1 MGYLHTQNKKEIYLL
16 YFIIQIFIFSSI
28 KGKSPTILGVFFFFF
43 LKAFKLFDSIQFEG
57 L

>member
-16 YFIIQIFIFSSI
+16 YFIIQIFIFSSR

-43 LKAFKLFDSIQFEG
+43 SESAQTV
-57 L
+57 